1 MQFALQE
8 PNYDIDT
15 LAALLSPSSKCAHN
29 LLQLSSEFAASQ
41 TGRSRPKGTEL
52 GEGDTG
58 TSEVGGCDLDIETS
72 YSSNSM
78 PVFF

>member
-1 MQFALQE
+1 MQFALQK

-29 LLQLSSEFAASQ
+29 LLQLCEFAASQ
-41 TGRSRPKGTEL
+41 TGRNRPTETEL

-58 TSEVGGCDLDIETS
+58 TSEVGGCDLDIESS